1 MARILVVDD
10 DEQICALVSRL
21 LENDGHEV
29 AVAMTGVDA
38 LAELRASAYDLM
50 ILDLVMPQKGGIETI
65 MEIRGVSP
73 DLPIVVVSGRVA
85 FGDASTTRLLR
96 QYGALAVLS
105 KPFSADELREAV
117 SESLSA

>member
-1 MARILVVDD
+1 MARVLVVDD

-38 LAELRASAYDLM
+38 LEQLHDHEYDLM

-73 DLPIVVVSGRVA
+73 NLPIVVVSGRVTV
-85 FGDASTTRLLR
+85 GDASTTRLLR
-96 QYGALAVLS
+96 QYGALAVLG
-105 KPFSADELREAV
+105 KPFSVDELRAAV
-117 SESLSA
+117 AGALSA

>member
-96 QYGALAVLS
+96 QCGALAVLS